1 VTQKLKQN
9 HVRFV
14 SSDVVVVPKEKLGFS
29 QGVLVSEPDEHD
41 LLLVEK

>member
-1 VTQKLKQN
+1 MIATNDLAGVTQKLKQN

-29 QGVLVSEPDEHD
+29 
-41 LLLVEK
+41 